1 MVRLQMLSRASR
13 MTIVMLVLCAN
24 APFAFAQGRVDA
36 LAGRRLEDALREL
49 QARGLRLVFSSELVT
64 ADMRVVA
71 EPAATDPR
79 SQLDEILAPH
89 KLEAAE
95 GPGGVIQV
103 VRRKQRPR
111 EPARGASPAAE
122 PTRPQNRTSTPRD
135 ALYLE
140 RITVR
145 PGAQGRG
152 DASSGPERHL
162 GSVELSTLGSRVADD
177 PLRVVQA
184 LPGVSGTDDFR
195 SEYSVRGSSY
205 RHAAMAVD
213 GVLAPW
219 LQHAARGRGDTGTI
233 TMLPGGVVEHATLL
247 VGAYSRQDGSQLGPQ
262 LDLTLREG
270 SRTAA
275 RLDAGISSTS
285 SIVTAEGPLGAAERG
300 SWLVGL
306 RKSHTEWPVGRSDH
320 LATVFGFSDLQS
332 KIVYDVRPSQQ
343 VSLSVV
349 AGLSSVERDDPMPS
363 HLGNGSNRAALV
375 AVTWRSVM
383 GSRTVITQR
392 ASAITQRFD
401 NHEQSARLA
410 STGGNGA
417 GGYRVDMTRA
427 LLHGVLETG
436 GEVRR
441 LHGSGRGTTS
451 NASDDGF
458 AASWRERAGYASFS
472 RTTARGLTLG
482 SGLRVADSSLV
493 DRLVLDRWMQ
503 AEWTVRP
510 TWLLYG
516 SAGVVHQFP
525 SVEQVRGWAGTAW
538 LRPERATS
546 IDVGIRKHLSPT
558 VRWNATL
565 FARAE
570 RDVVREPSLH
580 PRLVDGV
587 LVDGSDERF
596 ENALE
601 GSARGIEVMIERR
614 SATGISGWIGYSYG
628 VAHYV
633 DRERQETFA
642 GERDQRHAV
651 NVVGSAPI
659 AWKARTTVTFR
670 AGSNVPIPGYLT
682 ERDVRLFAGERRN
695 QIRLPAYARL
705 DLRVERPL
713 PSLGHRFTL
722 FVETINVLNRVN
734 MGPAD
739 GAIMRE
745 TGQAVG
751 FTEQLFPRLLSAGVQ
766 FGF

>member
-1 MVRLQMLSRASR
+1 MVRLQMFSRASR
-13 MTIVMLVLCAN
+13 TTIVMLVLCAN
-24 APFAFAQGRVDA
+24 APFAFAQARADA
-36 LAGRRLEDALREL
+36 LAGRRLEDVLRDL
-49 QARGLRLVFSSELVT
+49 QDRGMRLVFSSELVT
-64 ADMRVVA
+64 PDMRVLA
-71 EPAATDPR
+71 EPAATDR
-79 SQLDEILAPH
+79 RAQLDEILAPH
-89 KLEAAE
+89 KLEAAD

-103 VRRKQRPR
+103 VRRKQPPR
-111 EPARGASPAAE
+111 EPARGASTPANPA
-122 PTRPQNRTSTPRD
+122 RPQDRISPPRD

-145 PGAQGRG
+145 PGAQEHDVAGI
-152 DASSGPERHL
+152 GPERHL
-162 GSVELSTLGSRVADD
+162 GFGELSTLGSRVADD
-177 PLRVVQA
+177 PLRVVQS
-184 LPGVSGTDDFR
+184 LPGVTGTDDFR

-205 RHAAMAVD
+205 RHAVMAVD

-233 TMLPGGVVEHATLL
+233 TMLPGTVVNDATLL
-247 VGAYSRQDGSQLGPQ
+247 VGAYPRRDGSQLGPQ
-262 LDLTLREG
+262 LALTLREG

-275 RLDAGISSTS
+275 RLDAAISSTS

-320 LATVFGFSDLQS
+320 QATVFGFTDLQS
-332 KIVYDVRPSQQ
+332 KIVYDVRPGQQ

-349 AGLSSVERDDPMPS
+349 AGLSSIERDDPIPF

-375 AVTWRSVM
+375 GIAWRSVV

-392 ASAITQRFD
+392 ASAITDRFD

-427 LLHGVLETG
+427 MFHGVLEAG

-441 LHGSGRGTTS
+441 LHGWGRGMVSTP
-451 NASDDGF
+451 SDYGF
-458 AASWRERAGYASFS
+458 AASWLERASYASFS
-472 RTTARGLTLG
+472 RTTAHGLTFG
-482 SGLRVADSSLV
+482 WGLRVASSSLV
-493 DRLVLDRWMQ
+493 DRLALDRWMQ

-510 TWLLYG
+510 TWILYG

-525 SVEQVRGWAGTAW
+525 AVEQVRGPAGTPW

-546 IDVGIRKHLSPT
+546 IDVGIRKHLSPS
-558 VRWNATL
+558 VRWNATV
-565 FARAE
+565 FTRAE
-570 RDVVREPSLH
+570 RDVLREPSVH

-587 LVDGSDERF
+587 LVDERDERF
-596 ENALE
+596 ENALD

-614 SATGISGWIGYSYG
+614 SATGISGWIGYSHG
-628 VAHYV
+628 VADYV

-682 ERDVRLFAGERRN
+682 AKDGHLFAGERRN
-695 QIRLPAYARL
+695 QVRLPAYARL

-713 PSLGHRFTL
+713 PSLGHRFTV
-722 FVETINVLNRVN
+722 FVEAINVLNRVN

-739 GAIMRE
+739 GAIVRE
-745 TGQAVG
+745 SGEAVG
-751 FTEQLFPRLLSAGVQ
+751 FTERLFPRLLSAGVQ